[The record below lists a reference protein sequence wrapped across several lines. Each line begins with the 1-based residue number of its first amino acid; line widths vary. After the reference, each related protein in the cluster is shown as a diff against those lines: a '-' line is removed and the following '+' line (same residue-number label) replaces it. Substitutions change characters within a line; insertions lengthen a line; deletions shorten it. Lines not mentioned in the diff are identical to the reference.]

1 MDDDRRQAAHL
12 ALTVPARGALGRPGD
27 CGEREGLTRNTV
39 RLLSSR
45 LWEGEE
51 FVSIRFSTSPPPAPT
66 SSEFWSRLAAL
77 CCGFR
82 NRQKHAACQSQTS
95 FPLFNFCH
103 FQSAPHV
110 SVTVPF
116 NPSYPP
122 EPPTP
127 ACSYV
132 KEHILDQHTSVHN
145 TDRWIKLGFGLL
157 NSTSSTSHDQKSA
170 SPVDNEYRH
179 VFRSI
184 RTTMPCWRVLN
195 QRGYGWKALDDR

>member
-1 MDDDRRQAAHL
+1 MDDDRRKAAHL
-12 ALTVPARGALGRPGD
+12 ASTVPAIIGALGRPGD
-27 CGEREGLTRNTV
+27 CGEREELTRNTV
-39 RLLSSR
+39 RLLHGKARNSSAYT
-45 LWEGEE
+45 
-51 FVSIRFSTSPPPAPT
+51 FPPAPPQAPT

-103 FQSAPHV
+103 FLSAPHV

-127 ACSYV
+127 AYSYV
-132 KEHILDQHTSVHN
+132 KEHILGQYTSVHN
-145 TDRWIKLGFGLL
+145 TDRRVKLGFSLL
-157 NSTSSTSHDQKSA
+157 NSTSSTSHDPKKA
-170 SPVDNEYRH
+170 PVPLTMNTDTFSGLFERRCLAGEY
-179 VFRSI
+179 
-184 RTTMPCWRVLN
+184 
-195 QRGYGWKALDDR
+195 